1 MLNSSKII
9 TRFCHSDRYF
19 RATFPSFVNVK
30 YIGPS
35 CSDCIHFVTSITG
48 NPSHSKC
55 SKFAKLNVIT
65 KQFVL
70 SYAHINRQHSDL
82 CGPSAKYK
90 ESISYKVS
98 NPLPS
103 NDKFL

>member
-9 TRFCHSDRYF
+9 TRLCHSDRYF
-19 RATFPSFVNVK
+19 RTTFPSFVNIK

-35 CSDCIHFVTSITG
+35 CSDCIYFVTSITG

-55 SKFAKLNVIT
+55 GKFTKLNSIT
-65 KQFVL
+65 KQIVL
-70 SYAHINRQHSDL
+70 SYAYINRQQSDL

-103 NDKFL
+103 DDKVL